1 VLDESPFFNITA
13 EVEPRTLF
21 EFLARQTHTSHL
33 VVLYGLIKNAVFP
46 DWELTLL
53 LPVPERLRGDLE
65 VAAEVTYSRIS
76 TLVQW
81 FYERTFAEL
90 VKQRGAADDAYQLA
104 CAQGRQGKVDAAID
118 SRVATTRAACV
129 VSARSCVTASM
140 YFAYA
145 ANWPCPDATRWNAV
159 RAAGRSPD

>member
-1 VLDESPFFNITA
+1 MLDESAFFNITA

-21 EFLARQTHTSHL
+21 EFLARETHTEHL

-76 TLVQW
+76 TLAEW

-90 VKQRGAADDAYQLA
+90 LTFRIAFAEPQPPSKRLTPKVPLPRSQAHRPAGGASPP
-104 CAQGRQGKVDAAID
+104 
-118 SRVATTRAACV
+118 SRRRC
-129 VSARSCVTASM
+129 SARGTRSSSASTTGRTSTR
-140 YFAYA
+140 
-145 ANWPCPDATRWNAV
+145 CP
-159 RAAGRSPD
+159 GR